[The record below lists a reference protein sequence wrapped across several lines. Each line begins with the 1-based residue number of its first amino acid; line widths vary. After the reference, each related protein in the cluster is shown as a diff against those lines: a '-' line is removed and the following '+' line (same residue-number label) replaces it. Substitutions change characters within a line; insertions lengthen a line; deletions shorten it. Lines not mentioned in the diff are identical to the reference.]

1 MDLHTRT
8 LVSPSTVWRGRPWP
22 LGATWDGEGVNFA
35 LYSEH
40 AERVELCLFDAKG
53 RREIERIELRDRT
66 DLVWHAY
73 LPDARPGL
81 LYGWRVH
88 GPWAPEQGHRF
99 NAHKLLLDPYARM
112 IAGTFRWSDA
122 LFGYRVGGRRED
134 LVADPRDSAACM
146 PKCQVID
153 PAFTWG
159 EDRRPNVPWQ
169 DTVIYE
175 LHVKGYTQLNQHVP
189 PQLRGTYAGL
199 ASAPVLEHLR
209 GLGVTAVE
217 LLPVHACIDDRRLVQ
232 AGLRNYWGYS
242 SIGFFA
248 PEPRYSATGTPGE
261 FKTMVQTL
269 HSAGIEVI
277 LDVVYN
283 HTGEGDHLGPTLS
296 FRGID
301 NRVYYRLERE
311 HPRHYVDYTGTGNTF
326 NVPHPAVLQLV
337 MDSLRYWV
345 TEMHVDG
352 FRFDLATTLARGAH
366 AFDPHGAFLAAVRQD
381 PVVSRVKLIA
391 EPWDLGEGGY
401 QVGGFP
407 AGWAEWNGKYRDAVR
422 SYWKGDG
429 GLMGELASRLS
440 GSSDLYERG
449 GRGPTASVNFV
460 TAHDGFTLRDLV
472 SYNDKHNAANME
484 DGRDGESN
492 NRSWN
497 GGVEGP
503 SDDPAVLALRE
514 RQQRNFLATL
524 AFSQGVP
531 MLAAGDEMCRTQ
543 HGNNNAYC
551 QDNETSW
558 IDWAM
563 PYEARAL
570 LDFARRAIALRNGHP
585 LFRRRTY
592 FHGRA
597 ERDPAVKDISWL
609 DPDGR
614 ELSDQDWEQ
623 SFARCLGVL
632 MSGRAL
638 TERDERGN
646 LVEDDDLLLLLN
658 AHHDEIPFTL
668 PGAPGTRWDAVLD
681 TDSPDG
687 TPAHGAFHP
696 GDVYP
701 LRGRSVALFCSKRS
715 HETAA

>member
-8 LVSPSTVWRGRPWP
+8 IASPSTVWRGRPAP

-35 LYSEH
+35 LYSEN
-40 AERVELCLFDAKG
+40 AERVELCLFDPKG

-66 DLVWHAY
+66 DFVWHAY
-73 LPDARPGL
+73 LTDARPGL
-81 LYGWRVH
+81 LYGYRVH
-88 GPWAPEQGHRF
+88 GPWAPEQGQRF
-99 NAHKLLLDPYARM
+99 NPHKLLLDPYARL
-112 IAGTFRWSDA
+112 IAGSMRWSDA

-175 LHVKGYTQLNQHVP
+175 LHVKGYTQLHQHVP

-199 ASAPVLEHLR
+199 ATAPVLEHLKR
-209 GLGVTAVE
+209 LGVTAVE
-217 LLPVHACIDDRRLVQ
+217 LLPVHAFVDDKRLAQ

-242 SIGFFA
+242 SLGYFA
-248 PEPRYSATGTPGE
+248 PDLRYSASGTLGE

-283 HTGEGDHLGPTLS
+283 HTGEGDHLGPTLA

-301 NRVYYRLERE
+301 NRVYYRLERDS
-311 HPRHYVDYTGTGNTF
+311 PRHYVDYTGTGNTL
-326 NVPHPAVLQLV
+326 NAAHPAVLQLV

-366 AFDPHGAFLAAVRQD
+366 AFEPHGAFLAAVRQD

-407 AGWAEWNGKYRDAVR
+407 PGWAEWNGKYRDAVR

-440 GSSDLYERG
+440 GSSDLYEHG
-449 GRGPTASVNFV
+449 GRGPAASINFV

-472 SYNDKHNAANME
+472 SYNDKHNEANGE
-484 DGRDGESN
+484 DNRDGESN

-503 SDDPAVLALRE
+503 ADDGAVLALRE

-531 MLAAGDEMCRTQ
+531 MLVAGDELCRTQ

-558 IDWAM
+558 VDWSM

-570 LDFARRAIALRNGHP
+570 LDFARRAIALRNAHP
-585 LFRRRTY
+585 LFRRRT
-592 FHGRA
+592 FFRGRA
-597 ERDPAVKDISWL
+597 VRDPAVKDISWL
-609 DPDGR
+609 NPNG
-614 ELSDQDWEQ
+614 EEMSDQDWEQ
-623 SFARCLGVL
+623 AHARCLGVYL
-632 MSGRAL
+632 SGHGL

-668 PGAPGTRWDAVLD
+668 PGRPEMRWDAVLD
-681 TDSPDG
+681 TDRADG
-687 TPAHGAFHP
+687 VPAHGAFRP
-696 GDVYP
+696 GEIYA
-701 LRGRSVALFCSKRS
+701 LQGRSVALFCSKRS
-715 HETAA
+715 HEAAA

>member
-1 MDLHTRT
+1 MDFHART
-8 LVSPSTVWRGRPWP
+8 IASPSTVWRGRPWP

-40 AERVELCLFDAKG
+40 AERVELCLFDPKG
-53 RREIERIELRDRT
+53 RREVDRVELRDRT
-66 DLVWHAY
+66 DFVWHAY
-73 LPDARPGL
+73 LPDARPGV
-81 LYGWRVH
+81 LYGYRVH

-99 NAHKLLLDPYARM
+99 NAHKLLLDPYART
-112 IAGTFRWSDA
+112 IAGALRWSDA

-175 LHVKGYTQLNQHVP
+175 LHVKGYTQLHQQVP

-199 ASAPVLEHLR
+199 ATAPAIEHLKR
-209 GLGVTAVE
+209 LGVTAVE
-217 LLPVHACIDDRRLVQ
+217 LLPVHGFVEDKRLAQ
-232 AGLRNYWGYS
+232 AGLRNYWGYN

-248 PEPRYSATGTPGE
+248 PDARYSATGTLGE

-283 HTGEGDHLGPTLS
+283 HTGEGDHLGPTLA

-311 HPRHYVDYTGTGNTF
+311 NPRHYVDYTGTGNTL

-352 FRFDLATTLARGAH
+352 FRFDLASTLARGAH
-366 AFDPHGAFLAAVRQD
+366 AFDPYCAFLAAVRQD
-381 PVVSRVKLIA
+381 QVVSRVKLIA

-407 AGWAEWNGKYRDAVR
+407 PGWAEWNGKYRDAVR

-472 SYNDKHNAANME
+472 SYNDKHNEANLE
-484 DGRDGESN
+484 DNRDGESN

-497 GGVEGP
+497 SGVEGP

-514 RQQRNFLATL
+514 RQQRNLLATL
-524 AFSQGVP
+524 FFSQGVP
-531 MLAAGDEMCRTQ
+531 MLVAGDEMCRTQ
-543 HGNNNAYC
+543 QGNNNAYC
-551 QDNETSW
+551 QDNEISW
-558 IDWAM
+558 VDWAM

-570 LDFARRAIALRNGHP
+570 ADFAARVIALRNAHP
-585 LFRRRTY
+585 LFRRRT
-592 FHGRA
+592 FFRGRA
-597 ERDPAVKDISWL
+597 VRDPAVKDISWL
-609 DPDGR
+609 NPNG
-614 ELSDQDWEQ
+614 EEMSDQDWEQ

-632 MSGRAL
+632 MSGRGL

-658 AHHDEIPFTL
+658 AHHDEIGFTL
-668 PGAPGTRWDAVLD
+668 PGKTGMRWDSVLD
-681 TDSPDG
+681 TNSADGAPAESPR
-687 TPAHGAFHP
+687 AP

-701 LRGRSVALFCSKRS
+701 LRGRSVVLFCSRRD
-715 HETAA
+715 HEAAA

>member
-8 LVSPSTVWRGRPWP
+8 IASPGTVWRGRPWP

-40 AERVELCLFDAKG
+40 AERVELCLFDARG
-53 RREIERIELRDRT
+53 RRETERMELRERT
-66 DLVWHAY
+66 DFVWHAY
-73 LPDARPGL
+73 LPDARPGT
-81 LYGWRVH
+81 LYGYRVH
-88 GPWAPEQGHRF
+88 GPWAPEQGLRF
-99 NAHKLLLDPYARM
+99 NPHKLLLDPYARM
-112 IAGTFRWSDA
+112 LAGAFRWSDA
-122 LFGYRVGGRRED
+122 VFGHRVGGRRED
-134 LVADPRDSAACM
+134 LVADPRDSAACV
-146 PKCQVID
+146 PKCQIVD

-159 EDRRPNVPWQ
+159 EDRRPAVPWH

-175 LHVKGYTQLNQHVP
+175 LHVKGYTQLNQLVP
-189 PQLRGTYAGL
+189 PPLRGTYAGL
-199 ASAPVLEHLR
+199 ASAPVIEHLR
-209 GLGVTAVE
+209 RLGVTAVE
-217 LLPVHACIDDRRLVQ
+217 LLPVHAFVDEKRLAQ
-232 AGLRNYWGYS
+232 AGLRNYWGYN

-248 PEPRYSATGTPGE
+248 PEMRYSATGTLGE

-283 HTGEGDHLGPTLS
+283 HTGEGDRLGPTLAY
-296 FRGID
+296 RGID
-301 NRVYYRLERE
+301 NRVYYRLERDN
-311 HPRHYVDYTGTGNTF
+311 PREYVNHAGTGNTL
-326 NVPHPAVLQLV
+326 NVAHPAVLQLV

-366 AFDPHGAFLAAVRQD
+366 AFDAHGPFLAAIRQD

-407 AGWAEWNGKYRDAVR
+407 PGWAEWNAKYRDAVR

-429 GLMGELASRLS
+429 GLMGELALRLS
-440 GSSDLYERG
+440 GSSDLYGRD
-449 GRGPTASVNFV
+449 GRGPAASVNFV

-484 DGRDGESN
+484 DDRDGESN

-497 GGVEGP
+497 CGLEGP
-503 SDDPAVLALRE
+503 ADDPAILALRE

-524 AFSQGVP
+524 LFSQGVP
-531 MLAAGDEMCRTQ
+531 MLAAGDELCRTQ

-558 IDWAM
+558 VDWSM

-570 LDFARRAIALRNGHP
+570 LEFTSRVVALRNAHP
-585 LFRRRTY
+585 LFRRRTF

-597 ERDPAVKDISWL
+597 ERDPAVKDIHWL
-609 DPDGR
+609 NPDGR
-614 ELSDQDWEQ
+614 EMSDRDWEQ

-632 MSGRAL
+632 MSGRGL

-658 AHHDEIPFTL
+658 AHHDDVPFTL
-668 PGAPGTRWDAVLD
+668 PGARATRWDAVLD
-681 TDSPDG
+681 TDAPDG
-687 TPAHGAFHP
+687 APAHGPLRP

-701 LRGRSVALFCSKRS
+701 LRGRSVALLCSKRRD
-715 HETAA
+715 EAAA